1 MQKMGQGSFQ
11 SLLDATL
18 ACVQQVLQL
27 NKVGIRVQQVHTRL
41 VIINEQVAVCL
52 SQKETRY

>member
-1 MQKMGQGSFQ
+1 MVRSIRF
-11 SLLDATL
+11 LDATL